1 MADALRT
8 HLARVLDWHEA
19 HVTFEQAVDGLPAAS
34 RGVAAP
40 GFEHTAWQLL
50 EHLRIAQ
57 ADLLDFCTNPHYAHA
72 IAWPAG
78 YWPATAAPPA
88 EAAWDASVRSF
99 RGDREAL
106 IALVLSDSFDLY
118 APVPSGKPTQTGLRA
133 ILLTI
138 DHNSYHLG
146 QLVSL
151 RRALGT
157 WPT

>member
-1 MADALRT
+1 MADPLRT
-8 HLARVLDWHEA
+8 HLSRTLDWHEA
-19 HVTFEQAVDGLPAAS
+19 HATFDQAVDGLPAAS

-57 ADLLDFCTNPHYAHA
+57 ADLLDFCTNAQYAHA
-72 IAWPAG
+72 LEWPAG
-78 YWPATAAPPA
+78 YWPATPAPPDA
-88 EAAWDASVRSF
+88 AAWDASVAAF
-99 RGDREAL
+99 RRDRDAL
-106 IALVLSDSFDLY
+106 KALVMSDSFDLY

-138 DHNSYHLG
+138 DHNSYHIG

-151 RRALGT
+151 RRALGH
-157 WPT
+157 WG

>member
-1 MADALRT
+1 MAS
-8 HLARVLDWHEA
+8 
-19 HVTFEQAVDGLPAAS
+19 PAAS

-57 ADLLDFCTNPHYAHA
+57 ADLLDFCTNAQYAHA
-72 IAWPAG
+72 LEWPAG
-78 YWPATAAPPA
+78 YWPATPAPPDA
-88 EAAWDASVRSF
+88 AAWDASVAAF
-99 RGDREAL
+99 RRDRDAL
-106 IALVLSDSFDLY
+106 KALVMSDSFDLY

-138 DHNSYHLG
+138 DHNSYHIG

-151 RRALGT
+151 RRALGH
-157 WPT
+157 WG

>member
-1 MADALRT
+1 MADPLRT
-8 HLARVLDWHEA
+8 HLARTLDWHEA
-19 HVTFEQAVDGLPAAS
+19 HATFDQAVDGLPAAS

-57 ADLLDFCTNPHYAHA
+57 ADLLDFCTNAQYAHA
-72 IAWPAG
+72 LEWPAG
-78 YWPATAAPPA
+78 YWPATPAPPDA
-88 EAAWDASVRSF
+88 AAWDASVAAF
-99 RGDREAL
+99 RRDRDAL
-106 IALVLSDSFDLY
+106 KAVVMSDTFDLY

-138 DHNSYHLG
+138 DHNSYHIG

-151 RRALGT
+151 RRALGH
-157 WPT
+157 WG

>member
-1 MADALRT
+1 MADPLRT

-19 HVTFEQAVDGLPAAS
+19 HVTFEQAVHGIPPAS
-34 RGVAAP
+34 RGLAAP

-57 ADLLDFCTNPHYAHA
+57 SDLLDFCTNAEYAHA
-72 IAWPAG
+72 LTWPAG
-78 YWPATAAPPA
+78 YWPDTAAPTDD
-88 EAAWDASVRSF
+88 AAWDASVTAF
-99 RGDREAL
+99 RHDCEAMK
-106 IALVLSDSFDLY
+106 ALVLNEGFDLY

-138 DHNSYHLG
+138 DHNSYHVG

-151 RRALGT
+151 RRALAL
-157 WPT
+157 WPA